1 MRDPFRLSMVPL
13 HPAADHLPVEQR
25 KRCGR
30 RLPAS
35 LSQQRS
41 TPMAAVLEIGILE
54 VLKISVLA
62 VLEID
67 VLAVL

>member
-1 MRDPFRLSMVPL
+1 MDY
-13 HPAADHLPVEQR
+13 LPVEQC

-41 TPMAAVLEIGILE
+41 MPMVVVLEIGVLE
-54 VLKISVLA
+54 IGVLA
-62 VLEID
+62 VLKIG